1 MVLGIYGTLYH
12 LNRWM
17 YMREIEGD
25 TPRHLEKQAEA
36 AAQAEKDSWI

>member
-1 MVLGIYGTLYH
+1 MDLDIYGKLYH

-17 YMREIEGD
+17 CMREIEGD
-25 TPRHLEKQAEA
+25 APRHLEKQAEA